1 LRGPMKSAAKL
12 KYIGEKCIKVILS
25 SMKDFENHLC
35 KLEEN
40 ILTQLIHGSVSNTKL
55 KFRKPVG
62 ERVLS
67 EMEKQGLIQLTNDG
81 YALTTLGK
89 WYLSTKKQND

>member
-1 LRGPMKSAAKL
+1 MNKDKFMRRTENKL
-12 KYIGEKCIKVILS
+12 PFKEVLGGVS
-25 SMKDFENHLC
+25 FP

-40 ILTQLIHGSVSNTKL
+40 ILSQLIHGPVSNTKL
-55 KFRKPVG
+55 KFKKPVG

-67 EMEKQGLIQLTNDG
+67 EMEKQGLIQLTNNG
-81 YALTTLGK
+81 HALTTLGK

>member
-1 LRGPMKSAAKL
+1 L

-35 KLEEN
+35 KLEED

-55 KFRKPVG
+55 KFKKPAG

-67 EMEKQGLIQLTNDG
+67 EMEKQGLIQLTNNN

-89 WYLSTKKQND
+89 WYLSTKKPNR